1 MALSP
6 SEISRML
13 AIASRMA
20 TRGECAEA
28 FVLAW
33 TGWEAY
39 NHRAMAVGLQFQ
51 GISQKDA
58 DWVLKARDSGNLKRA
73 RKLRAQVF
81 AQGPEGVSSVAAM
94 WRRLEQTE
102 SGRTYRERRND
113 LVHGTGSADPAVLR
127 EGVDL
132 IVGAVLSDCLLS
144 VLEVPVRF
152 GDGAGEVVR
161 LGDVLSRSAGSRG
174 SRRGT
179 ADRLE
184 VLEWLGGPVR
194 G

>member
-1 MALSP
+1 
-6 SEISRML
+6 ML
-13 AIASRMA
+13 TVASRMA
-20 TRGECAEA
+20 TRGECAEG

-73 RKLRAQVF
+73 NKVRGRVF
-81 AQGPEGVSSVAAM
+81 AQGPEGVSSVAGT
-94 WRRLEQTE
+94 WRRLEQAE
-102 SGRTYRERRND
+102 SGRTYRQRRND
-113 LVHGTGSADPAVLR
+113 LVHGTGSADPRVLR
-127 EGVDL
+127 EGVEL
-132 IVGAVLSDCLLS
+132 IVGAVLTESLLS

-152 GDGAGEVVR
+152 GDAAGEVVP

-179 ADRLE
+179 ADRSA
-184 VLEWLGGPVR
+184 VLEWLGGAVR